1 MVNRNGR
8 KEEKRFRGL
17 YIVFHT
23 EDRKS
28 GIWVAEG
35 GEDLLCVLLLLSSD
49 WNDEGHFGTSNC
61 ILSSEAELGLG
72 SSSLIQY
79 REDGVSIVW

>member
-1 MVNRNGR
+1 M
-8 KEEKRFRGL
+8 RGL

-23 EDRKS
+23 EDRKR
-28 GIWVAEG
+28 GIWAAEG

-61 ILSSEAELGLG
+61 ILSFEAKLGLG

-79 REDGVSIVW
+79 REDGVNMVW